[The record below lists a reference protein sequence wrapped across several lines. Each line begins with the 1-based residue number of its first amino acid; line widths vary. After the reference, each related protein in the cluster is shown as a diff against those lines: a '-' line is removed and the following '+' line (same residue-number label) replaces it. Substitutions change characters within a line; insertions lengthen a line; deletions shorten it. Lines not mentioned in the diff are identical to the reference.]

1 MKRKITQTEIKA
13 NLELLSDTTLKQQEE
28 AFNIIIL
35 NSPNGQIKIKTKLTL
50 KEWLIANNIKG
61 KNQCR
66 KK

>member
-61 KNQCR
+61 KN
-66 KK
+66 K

>member
-1 MKRKITQTEIKA
+1 MKRKITQAEIKE